1 MATEKMGVLAADTNA
16 KKASPKFR
24 WKDAKKMAEVNSYI
38 AVENGKVG
46 IYVEGTFATTKSAT
60 IASGAD
66 VSIVRF
72 ADGLANKADFDEG
85 DYLPFYPDLGE
96 LKAFEDGGSIYW
108 VYNDDE
114 HRYYTMSPNK
124 TFVLQGSNIEI
135 VEGGEVVADVTTGKQ
150 FKAFKLED

>member
-1 MATEKMGVLAADTNA
+1 MRRMISEKGQEVLKNL
-16 KKASPKFR
+16 
-24 WKDAKKMAEVNSYI
+24 
-38 AVENGKVG
+38 AVQDGKVG
-46 IYVEGTFATTKSAT
+46 IMQEGTFATTKSAT

-135 VEGGEVVADVTTGKQ
+135 VEGGEVVADVTQGKA